1 MAVTVAALNA
11 THFLLAGEEH
21 PRGWTV
27 VAYGT
32 QDALMKKVGYRDK
45 RVSIRSTVGGSV
57 RADQAALIEAL
68 TAIVSVPEGSGGG
81 GDVDPGA
88 VGLAVNDA
96 LKGSPQPIEGQVALP
111 SDVVNAIGSAVN
123 AAIRDEGALP
133 VAGAGGASAADIN
146 NALKASAQP
155 TRTQV
160 SSSQMIQVQTAANG
174 TSWASFPVAPCQTI
188 TIYNQTGVRI
198 RVGLDSS
205 PTIYTVLEP
214 DMGIPLAT
222 PNNSSNVR
230 VKRDDESTTQVTVT
244 ALAVL

>member
-1 MAVTVAALNA
+1 MAVTVAALNE

-111 SDVVNAIGSAVN
+111 SDVVSAIGSAVN
-123 AAIRDEGALP
+123 AAIRGGGALP
-133 VAGAGGASAADIN
+133 VPAGPRPQFPPGTAVDFPISVTLADATEREIVLFGTSVPRSVATTPGAGN
-146 NALKASAQP
+146 
-155 TRTQV
+155 T
-160 SSSQMIQVQTAANG
+160 
-174 TSWASFPVAPCQTI
+174 
-188 TIYNQTGVRI
+188 VRI
-198 RVGLDSS
+198 RVRANSGGDPIQPPEFAAITDTSPYDSRLASLDA
-205 PTIYTVLEP
+205 PIYSIL
-214 DMGIPLAT
+214 
-222 PNNSSNVR
+222 
-230 VKRDDESTTQVTVT
+230 VTRT
-244 ALAVL
+244 AGAGAAKAVIS

>member
-68 TAIVSVPEGSGGG
+68 TAIVSVPEGAGGG

-123 AAIRDEGALP
+123 AAIRGGGALP
-133 VAGAGGASAADIN
+133 VPAGPRPQLPPGTLVDFPVSVTLADATEREVVLFGTSVPRSITTTPGAGN
-146 NALKASAQP
+146 
-155 TRTQV
+155 T
-160 SSSQMIQVQTAANG
+160 
-174 TSWASFPVAPCQTI
+174 
-188 TIYNQTGVRI
+188 VRI
-198 RVGLDSS
+198 RVRAEAGGDPIQPPEFTAITDTSPYDSRLASLDA
-205 PTIYTVLEP
+205 PIYSILV
-214 DMGIPLAT
+214 A
-222 PNNSSNVR
+222 R
-230 VKRDDESTTQVTVT
+230 
-244 ALAVL
+244 AVGAGAAKVVIS

>member
-96 LKGSPQPIEGQVALP
+96 LKGSPQPIEGQVTLP
-111 SDVVNAIGSAVN
+111 SYVVDAIGSAVN
-123 AAIRDEGALP
+123 AAIRGGGALP
-133 VAGAGGASAADIN
+133 VPAGPRPQFPPGTAVDFPVVVSVSGAAQEVVLQDCALPRTVAVAKPAAGTTVRLRFRFAPSGE
-146 NALKASAQP
+146 LF
-155 TRTQV
+155 TRPE
-160 SSSQMIQVQTAANG
+160 TAAITAD
-174 TSWASFPVAPCQTI
+174 TSDFGRIHYLYEPVYSVVAD
-188 TIYNQTGVRI
+188 
-198 RVGLDSS
+198 RVVGSGS
-205 PTIYTVLEP
+205 TVVEV
-214 DMGIPLAT
+214 A
-222 PNNSSNVR
+222 
-230 VKRDDESTTQVTVT
+230 
-244 ALAVL
+244 

>member
-1 MAVTVAALNA
+1 MGTFNSRSFAQRGFPTFAAAGTA
-11 THFLLAGEEH
+11 TGLTSNTIYH
-21 PRGWTV
+21 
-27 VAYGT
+27 
-32 QDALMKKVGYRDK
+32 VGGK
-45 RVSIRSTVGGSV
+45 TTVGDTYAGLFTYVPDDST
-57 RADQAALIEAL
+57 AASDDV
-68 TAIVSVPEGSGGG
+68 IVVTGGR
-81 GDVDPGA
+81 
-88 VGLAVNDA
+88 
-96 LKGSPQPIEGQVALP
+96 LKRQSFDSIVQGSPQLIEGQVALP

-123 AAIRDEGALP
+123 EAIRDEGALP
-133 VAGAGGASAADIN
+133 VAGAGGASATDIN
-146 NALKASAQP
+146 NALKGSAQP

-222 PNNSSNVR
+222 PNNSSNAR
-230 VKRDDESTTQVTVT
+230 VKRDDESTTQVAVT

>member
-111 SDVVNAIGSAVN
+111 SNVVNAIGSAVN
-123 AAIRDEGALP
+123 AAIRGGGALP
-133 VAGAGGASAADIN
+133 VPAGPRPQFPPGTPVDFPVSVTLADATEREIVLFGTSVPRMVATTPGSGNTVRVRVRYESGGDPDQPPEFAAITDASPYEVRRASLDAPVYSVLVARTAGAGSAKVVI
-146 NALKASAQP
+146 S
-155 TRTQV
+155 
-160 SSSQMIQVQTAANG
+160 
-174 TSWASFPVAPCQTI
+174 
-188 TIYNQTGVRI
+188 
-198 RVGLDSS
+198 
-205 PTIYTVLEP
+205 
-214 DMGIPLAT
+214 
-222 PNNSSNVR
+222 
-230 VKRDDESTTQVTVT
+230 
-244 ALAVL
+244 